1 MAGKM
6 YENMSDEVRGDT
18 ENEEGGGL
26 GEVVGVVVEVEE
38 RAMHSKI
45 LRSKPSRC
53 RVASH

>member
-1 MAGKM
+1 MARKM